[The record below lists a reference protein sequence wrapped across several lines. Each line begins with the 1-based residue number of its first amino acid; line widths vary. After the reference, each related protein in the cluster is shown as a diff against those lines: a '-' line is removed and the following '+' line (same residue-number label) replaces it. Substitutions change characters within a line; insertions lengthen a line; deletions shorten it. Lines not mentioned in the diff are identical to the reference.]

1 MSKHVEFSIDAEGN
15 VKIQKLEGYGSG
27 CVEATKFLEKSLGK
41 ADEGSREYTE
51 EINKPETSTDDY
63 IVL

>member
-1 MSKHVEFSIDAEGN
+1 MSKHIEFSIDVEGN

-27 CVEATKFLEKSLGK
+27 CVEATKFLERSLGN
-41 ADEGSREYTE
+41 ADESSREYTD
-51 EINKPETSTDDY
+51 EINKPESNTDDY